1 MAIKYKWLAEQL
13 RKQVYESM
21 EKGITQLP
29 TEQELGYRY
38 RVSRQTVRQSL
49 ALLQQEG
56 LIVRKQGSGSHI
68 TGLSSENNVIGILI
82 ADDQDAHYAALL
94 EDLRQTL
101 SQRGFS
107 TNVYLTRNRTQT
119 ERAILS
125 ALKEL
130 PPRGLLVEGV
140 RSALPNPNL
149 DLYRQL
155 GAMGI
160 PTVFL
165 SGYYAALSQT
175 PCIKDDNAAGSA
187 LLTQYLLEQG
197 YREIG
202 GVFKFD
208 DLQGAERY
216 QGFMEAMHSH
226 GITVADEQICWYST
240 EDLEAL
246 PTSTDYIS
254 SAAQTR
260 LLSCTA
266 IVCHDD
272 EIAYRLSKIM
282 PAQTMASCENTYA
295 NAGTLLPFATL
306 KRRPHELGT
315 AAAQAIIDRLKG
327 LAVSTRE
334 MPLEL
339 SAPRIAPIPLSPS
352 GTP

>member
-1 MAIKYKWLAEQL
+1 MALKYRWLAEQL

-21 EKGITQLP
+21 EKGITRLP
-29 TEQELGYRY
+29 TEQELCYRY

-49 ALLQQEG
+49 SLLQQEG
-56 LIVRKQGSGSHI
+56 LIVRRQGSGSHI
-68 TGLSSENNVIGILI
+68 TGLASENNVIGVLI

-101 SQRGFS
+101 SQKGFS
-107 TNVYLTRNRTQT
+107 INVYLTRNRTHT

-155 GAMGI
+155 RAMGI
-160 PTVFL
+160 PMVFL
-165 SGYYAALSQT
+165 SSYYAALSQT
-175 PCIKDDNAAGSA
+175 PCVKDDNIAGSA

-208 DLQGAERY
+208 DTRGTERY

-226 GITVADEQICWYST
+226 GIIISDEQICWYCT
-240 EDLEAL
+240 EDLEQL

-254 SAAQTR
+254 SAAQLR
-260 LLSCTA
+260 LRNCAA

-282 PAQTMASCENTYA
+282 PAQTMVSCENTYT

-306 KRRPHELGT
+306 RRYPHELGA

-327 LAVSTRE
+327 LAVSIRE
-334 MPLEL
+334 LPMEL
-339 SAPRIAPIPLSPS
+339 SAPRTAQGPMRLS
-352 GTP
+352 